1 MLDAGV
7 VNVHVYFA
15 FSAQCIFKA
24 LVIKIQLQAVQVT
37 LSLCVFYLTVLEFFL
52 ECTKKN
58 KKKKNTHTKLLRKLF
73 SCTVDYQ
80 M

>member
-1 MLDAGV
+1 MQRSRMLDAGV

-37 LSLCVFYLTVLEFFL
+37 LSLCVFICVYSGKHV
-52 ECTKKN
+52 
-58 KKKKNTHTKLLRKLF
+58 
-73 SCTVDYQ
+73 
-80 M
+80 